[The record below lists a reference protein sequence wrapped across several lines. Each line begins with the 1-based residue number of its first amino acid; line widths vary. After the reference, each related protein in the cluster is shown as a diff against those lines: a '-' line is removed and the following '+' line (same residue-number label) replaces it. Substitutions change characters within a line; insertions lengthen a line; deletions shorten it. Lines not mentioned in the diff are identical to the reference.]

1 MCSERLRRDV
11 APEPSDASGGPGER
25 KWVLSLGSEAFRAT
39 TGKLANLDDW
49 IGAPLDGQWAG
60 VRVIP
65 TWSPGFILKADGSRF
80 GGVFGT
86 HVWRAAYLA
95 TGRLPEFEW
104 PEVVVDGPELGQVL
118 VRIRDAVLSGGV
130 VSVDIETRGLGL
142 TSEISCIGFAT
153 DRDSCCIQLPCSAE
167 DDALV
172 RAILSNGTMV
182 GQNISAFDRG
192 VLAHH
197 GYALTPHYEDTLL
210 AASIL
215 DPQTPKGLG
224 FLVSAE
230 FQAEAHKAEHK
241 YDKETGVLRGDWDST
256 DPVVERNRRI
266 YCMRDAYVTLKVWE
280 RQKQRLKE
288 YV

>member
-1 MCSERLRRDV
+1 
-11 APEPSDASGGPGER
+11 
-25 KWVLSLGSEAFRAT
+25 LGNF
-39 TGKLANLDDW
+39 DDW
-49 IGAPLDGQWAG
+49 IGAPLDGQWGG

-65 TWSPGFILKADGSRF
+65 TWGPGFILKADGSRF
-80 GGVFGT
+80 GGVFGA

-95 TGRLPEFEW
+95 TGRLGDFEW

-192 VLAHH
+192 VLSHH

-215 DPQTPKGLG
+215 DPQLPKNLG
-224 FLVSAE
+224 ALVSSE
-230 FQAEAHKAEHK
+230 YHAEAHKAAFK
-241 YDKETGVLRGDWDST
+241 ADKETGVLQGMWDST
-256 DPVVERNRRI
+256 DPGVERERRI
-266 YCMRDAYVTLKVWE
+266 YCQRDAYMTLMVWN
-280 RQKQRLKE
+280 RMKQRLKE